1 MNLAENITTDTY
13 FLNRGWSWGWAT
25 WRDRWINLD
34 WTIEEYDDF
43 CSDWK
48 KKKEFS
54 RLGSDVNAMLKKQM
68 NGQID
73 SWAIRWFY
81 NQYKVKGLSIY
92 PIKSTVK
99 NIGFGNEA
107 TNTSGSPRRY
117 IPDMI
122 EPNQV
127 TFKFPETEII
137 TELAQKRFRFKM
149 SYLSRIRSKIETLL
163 NL

>member
-1 MNLAENITTDTY
+1 ME
-13 FLNRGWSWGWAT
+13 
-25 WRDRWINLD
+25 
-34 WTIEEYDDF
+34 
-43 CSDWK
+43 
-48 KKKEFS
+48 
-54 RLGSDVNAMLKKQM
+54 M